1 MPPTPVAAP
10 WYGSTAD
17 GWLCDSILNA
27 TASPSPIEMTPAFS
41 PGPATTPSPAVGS
54 VRSSGFELLYEQC
67 SLHMTLNIASSRS
80 FGSRPPSRSRMAS
93 SSSSVTPS
101 RRWSGSTG
109 RSATV
114 IATPRAGGDRD
125 RLGRPLA
132 ARAALS
138 TSERMIAEPVVGAED
153 GLGRPFRVRH
163 QARDVAG
170 GVRGR
175 RRSPAASRSG
185 CPGRPGRPACRHA
198 ST

>member
-41 PGPATTPSPAVGS
+41 PGPATTPSPAVGR

-80 FGSRPPSRSRMAS
+80 FGSRPPRRSRIAS

-114 IATPRAGGDRD
+114 IGLPTATAADPW
-125 RLGRPLA
+125 A

-138 TSERMIAEPVVGAED
+138 TSERMIPIPSSEPRIASAARSGCGISPATLPAAFMTPGDRPQRAVGIGRVV
-153 GLGRPFRVRH
+153 RS
-163 QARDVAG
+163 
-170 GVRGR
+170 GR
-175 RRSPAASRSG
+175 RPAAS
-185 CPGRPGRPACRHA
+185 
-198 ST
+198 T